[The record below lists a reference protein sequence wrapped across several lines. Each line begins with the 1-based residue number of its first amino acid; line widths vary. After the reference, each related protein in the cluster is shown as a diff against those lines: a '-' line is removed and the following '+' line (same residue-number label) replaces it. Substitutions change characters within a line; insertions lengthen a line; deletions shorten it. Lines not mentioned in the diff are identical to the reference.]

1 MALIRKKKLLWVLI
15 PVVVA
20 AIAALLF
27 FLWPRAHTPS
37 VSWLDVSAYNAETGA
52 TLQLQNPEAGQAPV
66 PLSRCSVTP
75 PEGWEQ
81 LRDSA
86 RFANRYS
93 QSHTDLFY
101 REGQLV
107 RLSQSYASDQTQ
119 VSFPTE
125 DYDTV
130 QFGGREIIC
139 YTGET
144 QSGAVWV
151 AGEHLFEL
159 TCSGVMEREQLL
171 EWVAGV
177 ETENPQLPQTR
188 PLEFVPGYLVSVETP
203 EGAQWRFASWGLGG
217 NPEPGEWEE
226 QSVFAQLPE
235 GFVLSEQSEDQYTCR
250 WEYQTPAGD
259 SLILENGRLTPYANI
274 LFSTTG
280 TNFDDQEHW
289 DLVEPVTVQDREGLL
304 YWEEGSDISIL
315 VWLEED
321 YFVRL
326 TYEGRTT
333 PEQMLAWGESAVIE
347 PV

>member
-1 MALIRKKKLLWVLI
+1 MILTRKKKTILWIFLTAGAL
-15 PVVVA
+15 VVV
-20 AIAALLF
+20 AALLF
-27 FLWPRAHTPS
+27 FLWPRSQTAS
-37 VSWLDVSAYNAETGA
+37 ASWLDISAYDNNSGV
-52 TLQLQNPEAGQAPV
+52 TLRLQNPEAGEAPV
-66 PLSRCSVTP
+66 PLSRCSVTA

-93 QSHTDLFY
+93 QSHSDLFY

-107 RLSQSYASDQTQ
+107 RLSQSYAADQTD
-119 VSFPTE
+119 VSLPDTE

-130 QFGGREIIC
+130 RFGEREVLC

-151 AGEHLFEL
+151 AGEHLLEL
-159 TCSGVMEREQLL
+159 TCTGAMEREHLL
-171 EWVAGV
+171 EWVAAV
-177 ETENPQLPQTR
+177 DTEHPQLPQTR

-203 EGAQWRFASWGLGG
+203 EGPQWRFAGWGLGG

-226 QSVFAQLPE
+226 QYVFAQPPE
-235 GFVLSEQSEDQYTCR
+235 GFTLSEQSEDQYTRR
-250 WEYQTPAGD
+250 WEYQTPTGN
-259 SLILENGRLTPYANI
+259 SLTLENQQLNPYGNS
-274 LFSTTG
+274 LFAMG
-280 TNFDDQEHW
+280 FREDVNDWIE
-289 DLVEPVTVQDREGLL
+289 LVTVQGREGLL
-304 YWEEGSDISIL
+304 YWEEEINFSVL

-326 TYEGRTT
+326 TYEGSTT
-333 PEQMLAWGESAVIE
+333 PEQMLAWGETAVMQ